1 MPEKLLILLLMKIK
15 EIRYSSVYIKSFKKY
30 SAQRK
35 TIDKKINIFMANPF
49 EKSLRTHKLTGR
61 LSGFWSF
68 SINYHLR
75 IIFYFIAENVVG
87 FVNIGTHGIYK

>member
-1 MPEKLLILLLMKIK
+1 MKIN
-15 EIRYSSVYIKSFKKY
+15 EIRYSSKYIKSFKNF

-35 TIDKKINIFMANPF
+35 IINRKVDMFIANPF
-49 EKSLRTHKLTGR
+49 DKSLKTHKLSGE
-61 LSGFWSF
+61 LSGFWAF

-75 IIFYFIAENVVG
+75 IIFYFIEEDIIG